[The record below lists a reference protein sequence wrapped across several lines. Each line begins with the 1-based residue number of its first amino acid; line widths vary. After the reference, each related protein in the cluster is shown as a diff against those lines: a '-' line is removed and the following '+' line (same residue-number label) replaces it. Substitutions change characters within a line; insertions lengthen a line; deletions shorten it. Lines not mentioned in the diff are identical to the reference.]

1 MCVVQLRDA
10 DATRELLT
18 DAQQRT
24 AQLQADLMQARQ
36 DAQQASLAYH
46 QDRVWPYAPPLS
58 TKDLAVNSVPYGAG
72 HIQGVRSLL
81 HSTFA
86 EMNRTATHN
95 HCALHGP
102 S

>member
-46 QDRVWPYAPPLS
+46 QERV
-58 TKDLAVNSVPYGAG
+58 
-72 HIQGVRSLL
+72 
-81 HSTFA
+81 
-86 EMNRTATHN
+86 
-95 HCALHGP
+95 
-102 S
+102 

>member
-46 QDRVWPYAPPLS
+46 QERVWPYAPPLS
-58 TKDLAVNSVPYGAG
+58 IKALAVNSVISWRWP
-72 HIQGVRSLL
+72 RSR
-81 HSTFA
+81 SQEPFCK
-86 EMNRTATHN
+86 RFW
-95 HCALHGP
+95 
-102 S
+102 